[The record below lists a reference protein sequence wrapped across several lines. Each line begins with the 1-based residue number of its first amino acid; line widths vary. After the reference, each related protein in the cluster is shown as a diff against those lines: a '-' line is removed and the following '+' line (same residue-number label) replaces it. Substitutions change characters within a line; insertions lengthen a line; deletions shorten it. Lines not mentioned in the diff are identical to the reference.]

1 MLNCAAASPDMT
13 ASLANSL
20 VHCWRPG
27 GRRSEAPMCDHAD
40 DVHDLVGRLYSSPPR
55 EPTET
60 RWHRSAKPGR
70 GPPRASRQ
78 GTVEIVLG
86 RSGGR
91 QRALLMA
98 ASEQV
103 PGRLR
108 AVSRGRRHLPAAV
121 TEAALATSGWG
132 LRESGSI
139 TQ

>member
-40 DVHDLVGRLYSSPPR
+40 DVHDLVGRLHSSPPLDPA
-55 EPTET
+55 EN

-70 GPPRASRQ
+70 GPPPASRQ

-91 QRALLMA
+91 QRAPLMA
-98 ASEQV
+98 A
-103 PGRLR
+103 
-108 AVSRGRRHLPAAV
+108 RRPRPA
-121 TEAALATSGWG
+121 G
-132 LRESGSI
+132 LHPKTLVYGKRPELGGDAGLE
-139 TQ
+139 TP